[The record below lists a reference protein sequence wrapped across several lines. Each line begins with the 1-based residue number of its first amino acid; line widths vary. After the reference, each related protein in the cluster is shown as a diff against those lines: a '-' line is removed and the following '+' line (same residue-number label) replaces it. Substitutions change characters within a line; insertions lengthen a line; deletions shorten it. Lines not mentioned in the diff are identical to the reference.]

1 MVTNQCRL
9 DLTKDEAELFTNYLK
24 EHALYFEPSE
34 NGQLVHFECIMSDEE
49 MAAANK
55 WLEENL

>member
-1 MVTNQCRL
+1 MSNQCRL
-9 DLTKDEAELFTNYLK
+9 DLTKSEAELFTKYLK
-24 EHALYFEPSE
+24 EHDLYFEPSE
-34 NGQLVHFECIMSDEE
+34 KGRLIHFECIMSDEE

>member
-1 MVTNQCRL
+1 MSNQCRL
-9 DLTKDEAELFTNYLK
+9 DLTKNEAESFTKYLK
-24 EHALYFEPSE
+24 EHDLYFEPSE
-34 NGQLVHFECIMSDEE
+34 NGQLIHFECIMSDEE

>member
-9 DLTKDEAELFTNYLK
+9 DLTKNDAELFMEYLK
-24 EHALYFEPSE
+24 ENGLYFEPSE
-34 NGQLVHFECIMSDEE
+34 NGKLVHFECIMSDEE
-49 MAAANK
+49 MADANK